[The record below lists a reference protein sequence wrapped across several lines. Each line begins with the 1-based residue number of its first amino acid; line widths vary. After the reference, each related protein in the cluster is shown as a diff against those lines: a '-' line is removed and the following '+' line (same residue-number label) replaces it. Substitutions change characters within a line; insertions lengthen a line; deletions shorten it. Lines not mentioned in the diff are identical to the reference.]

1 MTIHVYIDES
11 GDLGFSQKSTRYFIS
26 SFVFVR
32 EKAGINAQIRKLLK
46 TLHRQGRYTGSELKF
61 TNSNSSVKSLCLQ
74 RFSEYNFE
82 IGLIV
87 IEKIKTAQR
96 LREIPNILYNY
107 IIVHN
112 VIWSLLSLLESNE
125 RLVINI
131 DKSLSKS
138 NREAFND
145 YVQNKAN
152 WVWRQELGHSSNLLP
167 NQVKCNHVDS
177 EKEPLIQL
185 ADYICGA
192 TFQKYERN
200 NSNYYDIIREKIDFF
215 IKPW

>member
-1 MTIHVYIDES
+1 LTLHVYIDES
-11 GDLGFSQKSTRYFIS
+11 GDFGFSRKSTRYFIS
-26 SFVFVR
+26 SFLFVR
-32 EKAGINAQIRKLLK
+32 EKAGINAKIKKLLK

-61 TNSNSSVKSLCLQ
+61 TNSSSSVRTYCLQ
-74 RFSEYNFE
+74 SFSEFDF
-82 IGLIV
+82 GVGVIV
-87 IEKIKTAQR
+87 IEKRKTAQR
-96 LREIPNILYNY
+96 LREKPNILYNY

-112 VIWSLLSLLESNE
+112 VIRSLLSLIENSE

-145 YVQNKAN
+145 YVQNKAS
-152 WVWRQELGHSSNLLP
+152 WVWSQELGYSTNLL
-167 NQVKCNHVDS
+167 QDQIICNHVDS

-185 ADYICGA
+185 ADYISGA

-200 NSNYYDIIREKIDFF
+200 NSTYYDLIHEKIDFF